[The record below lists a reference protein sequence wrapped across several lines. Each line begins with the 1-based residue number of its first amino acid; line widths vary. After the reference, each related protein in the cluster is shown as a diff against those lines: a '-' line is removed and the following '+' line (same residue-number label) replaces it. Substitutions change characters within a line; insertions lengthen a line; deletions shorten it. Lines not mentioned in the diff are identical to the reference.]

1 MKITLI
7 QPYRPP
13 TARVDADEHWQ
24 LTRPFSLFFLAASLE
39 KYTNYRAEIVDLELQ
54 EQRNSKRTSLE
65 NIFRAD
71 SAQIFGITAT
81 TFTRHEAINTAR
93 VIKKLH
99 PDALLIVGGVHF
111 MHCAKDTLSK
121 IPEIDVVVRGEG
133 ERTIVEL
140 AQAFEQRVGFESIEG
155 ITYREGQEIIRNPDR
170 QLIENLDVLPI
181 YTKYSKADYPEYVF
195 GYPEPV
201 PAISVMSSRGC
212 PYQCVFC
219 SKAGQ
224 KYRCRSAKS
233 VVDEIEALK
242 NRFNIQ
248 GVNFLDLT
256 LTSNRKH
263 LEELCQEMINRNLD
277 VVWWCESRANIHL
290 DLLDLMKEAGCVS
303 IALGVESGSKRILSL
318 AKKGITIDQVIKF
331 CEKCEEIGILAQ
343 PYFMFSLPGET
354 EEDVRQ
360 TIDLIA
366 KLDSITQPCSFQP
379 TMIFPGTVVE
389 LLAHEKGIIPKDFS
403 WCDQYYSDL
412 NVELDQFP
420 NIPLFIDQLTPD
432 SLKSL
437 MREKKIRVGA
447 QRASTMGVKDLVKTA
462 HRIFTHRR
470 PLLIYFSPQFVWKFV
485 KTKLNQK

>member
-1 MKITLI
+1 MKISLI

-39 KYTNYRAEIVDLELQ
+39 KYTNYRVEIVDLELQ
-54 EQRNSKRTSLE
+54 EQRNSIE
-65 NIFRAD
+65 NIFRDD
-71 SAQIFGITAT
+71 SAQLFGITAT

-93 VIKKLH
+93 DIKRLH
-99 PDALLIVGGVHF
+99 PDALLVVGGVHF
-111 MHCAKDTLSK
+111 MHCAKDTLGR
-121 IPEIDVVVRGEG
+121 IPEIDVVVHGEG

-170 QLIENLDVLPI
+170 ELIEDLDELPI
-181 YTKYSKADYPEYVF
+181 YTKYSKTDYPEYVF
-195 GYPEPV
+195 GYPDPV

-242 NRFNIQ
+242 YRFNIR

-256 LTSNRKH
+256 LTANRKH
-263 LEELCQEMINRNLD
+263 VEELCQEMITQKLD
-277 VVWWCESRANIHL
+277 VVWWCESRANIQL

-303 IALGVESGSKRILSL
+303 IALGVESGSKRILSS
-318 AKKGITIDQVIKF
+318 AKKGITIDQVVKF
-331 CEKCEEIGILAQ
+331 CEKCNEISILAQ
-343 PYFMFSLPGET
+343 PYFMFSLPDET

-360 TIDLIA
+360 TIDLITD
-366 KLDSITQPCSFQP
+366 LESITQPCSFQP
-379 TMIFPGTVVE
+379 TVIFPGTVVE
-389 LLAHEKGIIPKDFS
+389 QLARERGIIPKDFS
-403 WCDQYYSDL
+403 WCDQYHSDL

-420 NIPLFIDQLTPD
+420 NIPIFIDQITANG
-432 SLKSL
+432 LKGL
-437 MREKKIRVGA
+437 MREKKMIVGA
-447 QRASTMGVKDLVKTA
+447 QRASAMGVKDLVKTA
-462 HRIFTHRR
+462 HRIITHRR
-470 PLLIYFSPQFVWKFV
+470 PLSIYFSPQFVWKFV
-485 KTKLNQK
+485 KNKLNQK